1 MGYTGKLKEK
11 QKAIKLRKLGF
22 SYREIVKKVPVSKD
36 TISRWCRDVKLTP
49 IQIEKL
55 IENKKNGLRMGSII
69 GAKAN
74 KTKRMNQ
81 EQCLLEEGSKQVGAL
96 SRRDKFLIGI
106 SLYMAEGS
114 KTGSGVEFTNSDP
127 NAIRFM
133 VMWFQEFC
141 QVSVEKLKCSLWLH
155 DNLSENAA
163 KNYWSSLLYISQNQ
177 FGKTYFAKNKINSP
191 KVRKNIHQY
200 GIIKIRFYDTFKLR
214 LIKGWITGILTS

>member
-49 IQIEKL
+49 IQIQKL
-55 IENKKNGLRMGSII
+55 IENKENGLRIGSII
-69 GAKAN
+69 GAETN
-74 KTKRMNQ
+74 RLKRINS
-81 EQCLLEEGSKQVGAL
+81 EKILLDKGIQQVGRI
-96 SRRDKFLIGI
+96 SNRDRFISGI
-106 SLYMAEGS
+106 SLYQAEGS
-114 KTGSGVEFTNSDP
+114 KTNSAVEFTNSDP
-127 NAIRFM
+127 QTIKFM
-133 VMWFQEFC
+133 VHWFEDFC
-141 QVSVEKLKCSLWLH
+141 QIEKRELKCNLWLH
-155 DNLSENAA
+155 DNLSETIAI
-163 KNYWSSLLYISQNQ
+163 NYWTNYLEFSKSQ